1 MSSPPTSKMP
11 MEKLPMEKL
20 SLPPLPAKSSQP
32 KLRKS
37 AGGRKAEKEALEQSQ
52 IHKAQVIR
60 HRKDAFDRLQQLEDS
75 MREESFDIV
84 SGVLKFSEIEPN
96 TETIPPAWVREYGPD
111 RAIKMFRLAK
121 YGQMSAKE
129 APVAI
134 KVAAQV
140 CGSIIKAKGGELN
153 NRPLNLTL
161 VKVTSNFS
169 YDAVDVED

>member
-1 MSSPPTSKMP
+1 MSSPPTLKT
-11 MEKLPMEKL
+11 
-20 SLPPLPAKSSQP
+20 PLPLLPDKASQP

-37 AGGRKAEKEALEQSQ
+37 AGGLKVEKEALEQSQ
-52 IHKAQVIR
+52 IHKAQVIQR
-60 HRKDAFDRLQQLEDS
+60 KKDAFDRLHQLEDS

-84 SGVLKFSEIEPN
+84 SGVLKFSEIEPD

-140 CGSIIKAKGGELN
+140 CASIIKAKGGELN

>member
-1 MSSPPTSKMP
+1 MSSPPSAKM
-11 MEKLPMEKL
+11 PMEKL

-96 TETIPPAWVREYGPD
+96 TETTPPAWAGGSGPC
-111 RAIKMFRLAK
+111 RAAS
-121 YGQMSAKE
+121 G
-129 APVAI
+129 
-134 KVAAQV
+134 
-140 CGSIIKAKGGELN
+140 
-153 NRPLNLTL
+153 
-161 VKVTSNFS
+161 
-169 YDAVDVED
+169 